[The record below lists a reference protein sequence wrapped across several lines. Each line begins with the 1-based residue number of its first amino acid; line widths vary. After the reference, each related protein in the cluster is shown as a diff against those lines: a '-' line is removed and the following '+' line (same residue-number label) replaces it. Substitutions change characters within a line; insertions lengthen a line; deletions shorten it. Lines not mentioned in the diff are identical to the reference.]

1 MLNASKQQAVGKPKG
16 KQVVVPPPPTAARTK
31 AGSAGPGS
39 SEVPTALCRSVFP
52 KVGGEGP
59 LVRGSL
65 LRHAVGIPALQP
77 RRLPGAARCCS
88 VPAFPS
94 PGRAAS
100 WQPA

>member
-16 KQVVVPPPPTAARTK
+16 KQVVVHLQPRQPGPKQGQLGLGPQRCPLPF
-31 AGSAGPGS
+31 AGLS
-39 SEVPTALCRSVFP
+39 SQRLA
-52 KVGGEGP
+52 
-59 LVRGSL
+59 VRGSL

-77 RRLPGAARCCS
+77 RRLRGAAHCCP

-94 PGRAAS
+94 PGSAAS